1 MQEGRRLQVKHMVS
15 DKTPSRAQLWLGLT
29 RPRTLLSGLSSVL
42 VAIFYAA
49 SLGPID
55 PLRTT
60 LLLIVA
66 ISAQIGSNIANDLI
80 DFKKGA
86 DTDERTGPL
95 RPLSK
100 GLLTEGE
107 VRRALYISL
116 AIPLVSGIALV
127 ALSSWWLLLVG
138 LAVALGLFA
147 YSGGPYPLSYH
158 GLGDVAVLVFFGW
171 IPVVT
176 SFFILHGTIADP
188 VVWHL
193 ATAIG
198 LASVNI
204 LIVNNYRDVD
214 EDCKAGKRTLI
225 VRMGRDFAP
234 RFYLTCGLLSMGLLY
249 PIYSF
254 WGMLLMLP
262 YVIAFSMT
270 HRQLQEVEGS
280 ALNKTLGATARNVF
294 FLALL
299 IGAMLLLKS

>member
-1 MQEGRRLQVKHMVS
+1 MASSQPTR
-15 DKTPSRAQLWLGLT
+15 TQLWLGLT
-29 RPRTLLSGLSSVL
+29 RPRTLLSGLSTVL

-49 SLGPID
+49 FIGPID
-55 PLRTT
+55 PLRTA
-60 LLLIVA
+60 LLLVVA

-86 DTDERTGPL
+86 DTEERTGPL

-116 AIPLVSGIALV
+116 FVFLASGITLV
-127 ALSSWWLLLVG
+127 ALTSWWLLLVG
-138 LAVALGLFA
+138 LAVGLGIFA

-158 GLGDVAVLVFFGW
+158 GLGDLAVLIFFGW
-171 IPVVT
+171 VPVVT
-176 SFFILHGTIADP
+176 SFFILRGTIADP
-188 VVWHL
+188 VLWHL

-204 LIVNNYRDVD
+204 LIVNNYRDID
-214 EDCKAGKRTLI
+214 EDRKAGKRTLI

-234 RFYLTCGLLSMGLLY
+234 RFYLTCGLLSMGFLY

-262 YVIAFSMT
+262 YVVVFSMT
-270 HRQLQEVEGS
+270 HRQLQEAEGS
-280 ALNKTLGATARNVF
+280 ELNKTLGATARNVF

-299 IGAMLLLKS
+299 IGAMLLLRA